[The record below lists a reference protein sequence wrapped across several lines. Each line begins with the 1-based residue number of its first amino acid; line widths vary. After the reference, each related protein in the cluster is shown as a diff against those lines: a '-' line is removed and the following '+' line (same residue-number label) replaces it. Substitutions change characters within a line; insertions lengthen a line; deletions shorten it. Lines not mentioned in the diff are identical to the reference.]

1 MNVAS
6 NETNIL
12 QTINEIISA
21 IENNDRNILRRNH
34 LDGGLRSIFD
44 DYKRFANSLFEGTDL
59 EFIPLYITTLL
70 GIRHFNKNRNH

>member
-1 MNVAS
+1 MNAAT

-12 QTINEIISA
+12 RTINEIITA
-21 IENNDRNILRRNH
+21 IENNDRNFLRRNH
-34 LDGGLRSIFD
+34 LDGGLISIFD

-70 GIRHFNKNRNH
+70 GKF